1 MEKKATVMNSQQS
14 RTNGRKWRR
23 KHRFEMKNEEEREK
37 NKDARRRDQRRK
49 GLFQKRPEKGKM
61 VVLSSEDD
69 FDEEPGEVIESA
81 PPQKVG
87 EERQLRGLKKKLLR
101 HGHGWETPNF
111 NDVVTVIN
119 AVHRVGT
126 LLDGAALGSSTWDTD
141 QPLTFTLGNDDVPG
155 LDRGITS
162 MKKGE
167 VALFTLPADDE
178 GDVWRDSDSVVQF
191 EVELLSWIRVVD
203 VCKDG
208 GVIKKIV
215 EQGSGNDRPSDLDE
229 VLVKYQVAL
238 VDGTVVEETPEGGVE
253 FYVKDDAFGETGR
266 DSGTGLCRIPPNSV
280 LHANIELVS
289 FKPVINV
296 TGDSKVLKKI
306 LKEGEGAFTANEDA
320 HVTVSFTAMLEDGTV
335 FEKRRTGEEQPLE
348 FITDEEQVIVGLDR
362 AVATMKKGERAII
375 SIHPEYAF
383 GNVEVKRDLAIVPP
397 GSNVVYDVEML
408 DFIKEKAPWE
418 LNSKEKIEVA
428 GRKKEEGNVLFIGG
442 NYLRAQK
449 KYEQAVDF
457 LSDDGSFGY
466 SEQKQADALRVS
478 CWLNS
483 ATCSLKLND
492 FSGAIKLCSQVLDV
506 EFCNVKALYRRAQ
519 AYIETG
525 DFVLAD
531 VDIKKALVADPQNR
545 EVKIIQKKLKQL
557 QADKDKKDAKLYEN
571 MFACK
576 TKDSSTAIKRLK
588 VEKDERENEDGARME
603 EDTVADS
610 AVI

>member
-1 MEKKATVMNSQQS
+1 
-14 RTNGRKWRR
+14 
-23 KHRFEMKNEEEREK
+23 
-37 NKDARRRDQRRK
+37 
-49 GLFQKRPEKGKM
+49 M

-111 NDVVTVIN
+111 NDVVT
-119 AVHRVGT
+119 VHRVGT

-253 FYVKDDAFGETGR
+253 FYVKDGHLFPILPKVIMTMTRGEKAELIVQPQYAFGETGR

-449 KYEQAVDF
+449 KYEQ
-457 LSDDGSFGY
+457 
-466 SEQKQADALRVS
+466 
-478 CWLNS
+478 
-483 ATCSLKLND
+483 
-492 FSGAIKLCSQVLDV
+492 VLDV

>member
-1 MEKKATVMNSQQS
+1 
-14 RTNGRKWRR
+14 
-23 KHRFEMKNEEEREK
+23 
-37 NKDARRRDQRRK
+37 
-49 GLFQKRPEKGKM
+49 M

-111 NDVVTVIN
+111 NDVVT
-119 AVHRVGT
+119 VHRVGT

-253 FYVKDDAFGETGR
+253 FYVKDGHLFPILPKVIMTMTRGEKAELIVQPQYAFGETGR

>member
-1 MEKKATVMNSQQS
+1 
-14 RTNGRKWRR
+14 
-23 KHRFEMKNEEEREK
+23 
-37 NKDARRRDQRRK
+37 
-49 GLFQKRPEKGKM
+49 M
-61 VVLSSEDD
+61 VVLSSEDE
-69 FDEEPGEVIESA
+69 FDEEPGEVIKSA

-87 EERQLRGLKKKLLR
+87 EERQLKGLKKKLLR

-111 NDVVTVIN
+111 NDFVT
-119 AVHRVGT
+119 VHRVGT
-126 LLDGAALGSSTWDTD
+126 LLDGAALGSSTRDTD
-141 QPLTFTLGNDDVPG
+141 QPLTFTLGNGDVPG

-167 VALFTLPADDE
+167 VALFTLPADGE

-229 VLVKYQVAL
+229 VLAVLLSARSEDFVSLLVCVGYFATAVKYQVAL

-320 HVTVSFTAMLEDGTV
+320 HVT
-335 FEKRRTGEEQPLE
+335 
-348 FITDEEQVIVGLDR
+348 EQVIVGLDR

-375 SIHPEYAF
+375 SIHPDYAF
-383 GNVEVKRDLAIVPP
+383 GNVEVRRDLAIVPP

-428 GRKKEEGNVLFIGG
+428 GRKKEEGNVLFKGG
-442 NYLRAQK
+442 NYLRAKK

-478 CWLNS
+478 CWLNG
-483 ATCSLKLND
+483 AACSLKLND
-492 FSGAIKLCSQVLDV
+492 FSGAIKLCTQVLDV
-506 EFCNVKALYRRAQ
+506 EFCNVKAFYRRAQ

-525 DFVLAD
+525 DFLLAA

-545 EVKIIQKKLKQL
+545 EVQIIQKKLKQL

-576 TKDSSTAIKRLK
+576 TKDSSTAIK
-588 VEKDERENEDGARME
+588 VNI
-603 EDTVADS
+603 V
-610 AVI
+610 

>member
-1 MEKKATVMNSQQS
+1 
-14 RTNGRKWRR
+14 
-23 KHRFEMKNEEEREK
+23 
-37 NKDARRRDQRRK
+37 
-49 GLFQKRPEKGKM
+49 M

-111 NDVVTVIN
+111 NDVVT
-119 AVHRVGT
+119 VHRVGT

-253 FYVKDDAFGETGR
+253 FYVKDGHLFPILPKVIMTMTRGEKAELIVQPQYAFGETGR

-348 FITDEEQVIVGLDR
+348 FITDEAQ
-362 AVATMKKGERAII
+362 
-375 SIHPEYAF
+375 
-383 GNVEVKRDLAIVPP
+383 DLRTARPSPWVPQPAPIMVVPP
-397 GSNVVYDVEML
+397 TSKDKGKRKS
-408 DFIKEKAPWE
+408 
-418 LNSKEKIEVA
+418 SKEKSSTSQKRSKRSSPEGPLLTGPLDPNVRVAKRVSNNLSSEENAFFKWMTSEEAADMAFELNVRAGICMAFSAGTPKETAYAEELQAAQQDLEVVLKA
-428 GRKKEEGNVLFIGG
+428 NEDLNRQLDEAKKACATYEEG
-442 NYLRAQK
+442 K
-449 KYEQAVDF
+449 KMAA
-457 LSDDGSFGY
+457 S
-466 SEQKQADALRVS
+466 
-478 CWLNS
+478 
-483 ATCSLKLND
+483 SLT
-492 FSGAIKLCSQVLDV
+492 
-506 EFCNVKALYRRAQ
+506 E
-519 AYIETG
+519 
-525 DFVLAD
+525 
-531 VDIKKALVADPQNR
+531 
-545 EVKIIQKKLKQL
+545 
-557 QADKDKKDAKLYEN
+557 
-571 MFACK
+571 
-576 TKDSSTAIKRLK
+576 
-588 VEKDERENEDGARME
+588 AR
-603 EDTVADS
+603 TTY
-610 AVI
+610 